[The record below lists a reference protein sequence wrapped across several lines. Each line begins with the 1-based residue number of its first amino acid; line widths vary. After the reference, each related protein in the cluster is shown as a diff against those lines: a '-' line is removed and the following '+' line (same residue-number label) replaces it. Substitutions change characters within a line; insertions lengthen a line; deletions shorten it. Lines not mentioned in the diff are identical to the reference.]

1 VTTAP
6 QAGGPGRLRRV
17 PPRRLLAV
25 AGVWL
30 ALTGGAVLVAGALDQ
45 PVGAGERDAAQ
56 PAAPDPVAEAPARP
70 GEGAGA
76 GAAGGDPADGGAAS
90 PDAIRLPPFAM
101 VLDHQ
106 LPSVVAGL
114 EPSAQAEELRQRAM
128 ATNDPVT
135 LVELGSVLQV
145 LGDAQS
151 AEFSYRSALD
161 ADPGNLAARVGL
173 AVVPATAGPG
183 GLDDAAGALDALA
196 ADEPGSQL
204 VHFNRAW
211 VALYAGDEARAR
223 AALQRT
229 LDLGAG
235 TRLGRTAQ
243 TLLVAMRSV
252 TFEAGP

>member
-1 VTTAP
+1 M
-6 QAGGPGRLRRV
+6 
-17 PPRRLLAV
+17 

-30 ALTGGAVLVAGALDQ
+30 ALTGGAVLAAGALDQ

-56 PAAPDPVAEAPARP
+56 PALPDPLAEAPAQP
-70 GEGAGA
+70 DEGAGA
-76 GAAGGDPADGGAAS
+76 GGGDPSDGGAAS
-90 PDAIRLPPFAM
+90 PGAIQLPPFAM

-114 EPSAQAEELRQRAM
+114 EPAAQAEELRQRAM

-145 LGDAQS
+145 LGDVQS

-173 AVVPATAGPG
+173 ALVPATASPG
-183 GLDDAAGALDALA
+183 GLDDAAAALDALA

-211 VALYAGDEARAR
+211 VALYAGDEAEAR
-223 AALQRT
+223 AALRRT
-229 LDLGAG
+229 RDLGAG